1 MLRRPGSSRRSRTP
15 NRPTDPSIGD
25 VSRVLG
31 GLAWSG
37 RCQERNDDRGSS
49 DDEGTESSRSVTL
62 TSRSERS
69 VSPDPSSSR
78 PQCGVERGQS
88 EPEEYLE
95 EIEEEEGED
104 EDNGEEDGE
113 EEEVDDSPSVGV
125 VDPPLDPPAF
135 IIRPPV
141 ASAPEDLSAIPLPP
155 GRCHSIP
162 FVLSSARRILSNILL
177 FYLQMVVPALWI
189 GSGTS
194 LLLTERS
201 RFCWTRIP
209 SPMSTVPLLPTPWLC
224 HLHQLL
230 VVSVWPIWRD

>member
-15 NRPTDPSIGD
+15 NRPLDPSTGN
-25 VSRVLG
+25 VARVPLG
-31 GLAWSG
+31 GTTWAEKFRQSHD
-37 RCQERNDDRGSS
+37 EKGSS
-49 DDEGTESSRSVTL
+49 EDEESESSRSATL
-62 TSRSERS
+62 TSRSEGS
-69 VSPDPSSSR
+69 VSPDPPSVR

-104 EDNGEEDGE
+104 DDNGEEDGE

-125 VDPPLDPPAF
+125 IDHPLDPPAF

-162 FVLSSARRILSNILL
+162 FVLPSAHKMLVVILL
-177 FYLQMVVPALWI
+177 FSFQMVVPALWI
-189 GSGTS
+189 RLGTS

-201 RFCWTRIP
+201 RFYWTRVP
-209 SPMSTVPLLPTPWLC
+209 SPMSTAPLLPTPWLC

-230 VVSVWPIWRD
+230 VVSVWPI